1 MNALESQYKEDR
13 KSPEHVYHQDT
24 VRVALY
30 RMDGTTIESQMIPSP
45 GNIDTILAGTAA
57 TGIALEHEL
66 FHDHSSAMPQMTT
79 VMMEIK
85 ANGKAVV
92 NPEQLIL
99 PGGGG
104 IKVDP
109 EKPISEKTI
118 LKTARRELFD
128 EVHLNAHKAHVA
140 PNASYTYSFDHPR
153 LPDIKSPGRLKNTT
167 HLVIAKGAPHDKVNY
182 FDPKD
187 KLQNVVGLL
196 PSQVTTLFANNGLTI
211 DGKFY
216 PIVDSLSRDTK
227 NHKKARVQLYNS
239 PDQFT
244 QTVETESYVYESF
257 IQRKVLSRLLQ
268 LSKIGKS
275 ELTSSIR
282 HFIAAPK
289 PTTKSEAQRDLSKTL
304 GFIQKIEK
312 RLNPLSPIGPA
323 LFPEQTIVS
332 LTKRGVTKE
341 RIAKRSMLTMLMNEA
356 VRQVKLDITTEYYK
370 EAGPQFPLLLA
381 HTISQVETW
390 GAYEYSI
397 ISRCPELKHIIDTIC
412 DVFEI
417 NPRNDMWHA
426 QLLEQFNLY
435 RQLEF
440 SDFKAY
446 EQVGKTLAK
455 RFCNPTS
462 AEVWR
467 IGDPE
472 KLGYLS
478 GEVNKFIEKEILAL
492 SHKIPKENL
501 NRLNGDPLGTST
513 SEIGELMMIILGVDQ
528 YADEPVHASERA
540 AALCKLVHELHMD
553 RVDAAARV
561 KTNLHI
567 KPIRESAK
575 AIIGAPVETITI
587 EGGRYTRHHIP
598 KELLAIP
605 PDRSSRPYDGEF
617 TDPVF
622 RDIDVSQFDVDIFF
636 SLREKDKYSRYR
648 KFLAQGI
655 LEHPEREMTD
665 EFGFMLALDID
676 SWKKALSE
684 EYPHLSNDHLSE
696 MADYFSVWAIQR
708 ILVKFHDQLDERR
721 ASLHPKHTLEKG
733 RWDKKFSKIL
743 TIEPQ
748 DGGSAASDSDSF
760 QWLKYGYMMHDDSG
774 VYELEWQ
781 IFRSL
786 DDLIH
791 KKLDDPDYN
800 FRRHIQFIEH
810 RYSMLETLF
819 GSKKAYNDVMSE
831 YHKRKDPF
839 YALPSSIRMR
849 IFTWYH
855 QLLLDL
861 AKKIESTVLF
871 RRDSSN
877 N

>member
-1 MNALESQYKEDR
+1 MQEILKQHETSR
-13 KSPEHVYHQDT
+13 SPEYMYHQDT

-30 RMDGTTIESQMIPSP
+30 RMDGTTIASQMVTSP
-45 GNIDTILAGTAA
+45 DDIQALLSHTTA
-57 TGIALEHEL
+57 TGVALEHAL
-66 FHDHSSAMPQMTT
+66 FQESSSAMPQVTT

-85 ANGKAVV
+85 ASGKTVV

-104 IKVDP
+104 TKVDP
-109 EKPISEKTI
+109 DKPISEKAI

-128 EVHLNAHKAHVA
+128 EVHLNAHKARVVPH
-140 PNASYTYSFDHPR
+140 ASYTYSFDHPR
-153 LPDIKSPGRLKNTT
+153 LPITKAAGRLKNTT

-196 PSQVTTLFANNGLTI
+196 PSQVSKLFTDNGLTI

-216 PIVDSLSRDTK
+216 PIVDSLSTDKK
-227 NHKKARVQLYNS
+227 NHEKARVMLYDS

-244 QTVETESYVYESF
+244 NTIETESYLYEAH

-275 ELTSSIR
+275 ELSSSIR
-282 HFIAAPK
+282 HFVGTIK
-289 PTTKSEAQRDLSKTL
+289 PTSKEEAIRDLNKTKE
-304 GFIQKIEK
+304 FIYKIEK
-312 RLNPLSPIGPA
+312 RLTPGMVIDQV
-323 LFPEQTIVS
+323 LFPEQTVVA
-332 LTKRGVTKE
+332 LTKRGVPKE
-341 RIAKRSMLTMLMNEA
+341 RIAKRAKLTHLMKEA

-390 GAYEYSI
+390 GSYEYNI

-412 DVFEI
+412 DVFAV
-417 NPRNDMWHA
+417 NPRNDSWHA
-426 QLLEQFNLY
+426 QLLEQFTAY

-440 SDFKAY
+440 SDLTAY
-446 EQVGKTLAK
+446 KKIGSALAK

-462 AEVWR
+462 PDVWK

-492 SHKIPKENL
+492 SHRIPKEKL
-501 NRLNGDPLGTST
+501 NPLNGDPLGSST

-528 YADEPVHASERA
+528 YIGEPVPPSERA
-540 AALCKLVHELHMD
+540 SALCKLVHELHMD
-553 RVDAAARV
+553 RVDAAARI

-587 EGGRYTRHHIP
+587 EGGRYTKHHIP
-598 KELLAIP
+598 KALLAIDP
-605 PDRSSRPYDGEF
+605 NRQPQPYDG
-617 TDPVF
+617 DIKDSVF
-622 RDIDVSQFDVDIFF
+622 RNIDVSQFDVDVYF

-665 EFGFMLALDID
+665 EFGFMIALDVD
-676 SWKKALSE
+676 AWKKSLST
-684 EYPHLSNDHLSE
+684 EYPHLSSEHLTE

-708 ILVKFHDQLDERR
+708 ILLKFHDQLSEKR
-721 ASLHPKHTLEKG
+721 ASLHPQHSLEKG
-733 RWDKKFSKIL
+733 RWDTEFSRVL
-743 TIEPQ
+743 HIEGQ
-748 DGGSAASDSDSF
+748 SGGSAGSDSDSF
-760 QWLKYGYMMHDDSG
+760 RWLKYGYTMHDDSG
-774 VYELEWQ
+774 TYELEWQ
-781 IFRSL
+781 IFKSV

-791 KKLDDPDYN
+791 KKLDDPDFD

-810 RYSMLETLF
+810 RYSMLETIF
-819 GSKKAYNDVMSE
+819 GSKDAYNDVMSE
-831 YHKRKDPF
+831 YHKRKDLF
-839 YALPSSIRMR
+839 DSLPGSLKLR
-849 IFTWYH
+849 IFTWFH
-855 QLLLDL
+855 QYLLHL
-861 AKKIESTVLF
+861 AKKIETTVIYP
-871 RRDSSN
+871 RNSGQK
-877 N
+877 